1 MTDRKSSI
9 IFGAALA
16 TAAVAG
22 AAYVLTRRERLSV
35 GGDPS
40 VIPIF
45 TPMIDLYTVDEV
57 LARMEK
63 IRGDEV
69 TLVLHTPG
77 GCVAS
82 CVMIADALAQF
93 RRSTA
98 IVPYLALSGGTLIA
112 LAADRIAMGRRAAL
126 SAVDPVVHG
135 QRARHIEAGDD
146 AGRHAMAQ
154 EYYHAVHRQ
163 LRSMLARHLGSGTNL
178 ERALSVFM
186 GLDAPHE
193 WPIYTL
199 QLAAIGVK
207 VVNDDAVWS
216 DYVDSHRGAWR

>member
-1 MTDRKSSI
+1 MADDKSSI
-9 IFGAALA
+9 FIGAALA

-22 AAYVLTRRERLSV
+22 AAYYLRRQGRPAF
-35 GGDPS
+35 GMGPS

-45 TPMIDLYTVDEV
+45 TPMIDLYTLDEV
-57 LARMEK
+57 LARMER

-77 GCVAS
+77 GCVSS

-112 LAADRIAMGRRAAL
+112 LAADRVAMGRRAAL

-135 QRARHIEAGDD
+135 QRARHIEAGDE

-154 EYYHAVHRQ
+154 EYYQAVQRK
-163 LRSMLARHLGSGTNL
+163 LRGMLARHLGNGPNL
-178 ERALSVFM
+178 ERALSMFM

-193 WPIYTL
+193 WPIYTP
-199 QLAAIGVK
+199 QLAQLGLP
-207 VVNDDAVWS
+207 VVTADPVWT
-216 DYVDSHRGAWR
+216 DYVDSHRRGWR

>member
-1 MTDRKSSI
+1 MADDKSSMFI
-9 IFGAALA
+9 GAALA

-22 AAYVLTRRERLSV
+22 AAYYLTRRDRPAFGV
-35 GGDPS
+35 DPS

-45 TPMIDLYTVDEV
+45 TPMIDLNTVDEV
-57 LARMEK
+57 FARMER

-82 CVMIADALAQF
+82 CVMIADALRQF

-98 IVPYLALSGGTLIA
+98 IVPYIALSGGTLIA

-135 QRARHIEAGDD
+135 QRARHIKASDEE
-146 AGRHAMAQ
+146 GRHAMAQ
-154 EYYHAVHRQ
+154 EYYQAVQRQ
-163 LRSMLARHLGSGTNL
+163 LRGMLTRHLGSGPNL
-178 ERALSVFM
+178 DRALSVFM
-186 GLDAPHE
+186 GLEAPHE
-193 WPIYTL
+193 WPIYTP
-199 QLAAIGVK
+199 QLVALGLP
-207 VVNDDAVWS
+207 VVTADPIWS
-216 DYVDSHRGAWR
+216 NYVDSHRR

>member
-199 QLAAIGVK
+199 QLAALGLP
-207 VVNDDAVWS
+207 VVTADAVWS
-216 DYVDSHRGAWR
+216 DYVDSHRSAWR